1 MKRRGK
7 SNRIVKSCMYKRK
20 SRGPRTDPCG
30 TPKLT
35 LSKSDEIPLIEMYI
49 LHSVCKI
56 GFKPVISYYAYSIIP
71 QLF

>member
-1 MKRRGK
+1 MKRRGN

-35 LSKSDEIPLIEMYI
+35 LSKSDEIPLIETYCI
-49 LHSVCKI
+49 VFKI
-56 GFKPVISYYAYSIIP
+56 GFKPVISYSSYSIMP